1 MHMLSQLLLLCYVEG
16 TILRCIYFQKALP
29 FCNKCDNNS
38 SYSNNKKGDKQAPP
52 FRSLATTRFLIS
64 LINLYISL
72 LDMIV
77 GYLCVVLNTDDRRL
91 LPLHGCIEVLENLPE
106 LDYLTLNTMDC

>member
-1 MHMLSQLLLLCYVEG
+1 
-16 TILRCIYFQKALP
+16 
-29 FCNKCDNNS
+29 
-38 SYSNNKKGDKQAPP
+38 
-52 FRSLATTRFLIS
+52 
-64 LINLYISL
+64 
-72 LDMIV
+72 MIV